1 MKRWRWRDSMEVR
14 NEATASVE
22 VNVRS
27 MSAFWISMRSLFLRN
42 AFPFTSLRMIPVLL
56 LSPSTVVNC
65 PTAAKC

>member
-1 MKRWRWRDSMEVR
+1 MEVR